1 MFSFEKA
8 LIYVANTCLPSSV
21 MQFPYLLTVRSMQ
34 CAKVSFD
41 VQQFAV
47 IYELYKLCRPSFCSV
62 IYLCV
67 FKHMTL
73 FGFIGYCQ
81 EGKRSATQVQAVLT
95 QGRDSFNCGVM
106 SI

>member
-1 MFSFEKA
+1 MFSLEKA
-8 LIYVANTCLPSSV
+8 LISVANTCLPPSV
-21 MQFPYLLTVRSMQ
+21 MQFSYLLTVWSMQ

-67 FKHMTL
+67 FKHTTL
-73 FGFIGYCQ
+73 LVLLATARKG
-81 EGKRSATQVQAVLT
+81 SAQPHRCRQ
-95 QGRDSFNCGVM
+95 F
-106 SI
+106 